1 MSREVQFACGR
12 CGNGLTLGL
21 DDASGAVVCPRCG
34 ERARLA
40 APAPGPGPLER
51 CAACGGD
58 ALFVQRDF
66 NRKLGVALVG
76 VAALLAIRTRGVS
89 LLVAV
94 LADLV
99 LYRVLPRITVC
110 YACDAV
116 HRGVPPAPGRGA
128 YDHHVED
135 LYKEEKSKRQVAAQ
149 RWRHEHGA

>member
-1 MSREVQFACGR
+1 MNREVHFACGR
-12 CGNGLTLGL
+12 CGNGMTLGL
-21 DDASGAVVCPRCG
+21 DDTGGVVCARCG
-34 ERARLA
+34 ERALLA
-40 APAPGPGPLER
+40 APAPGPGPLQR
-51 CAACGGD
+51 CAACGCD

-76 VAALLAIRTRGVS
+76 VAALLALKTHGVS
-89 LLVAV
+89 LVVAV

-116 HRGVPPAPGRGA
+116 HRGVPPASGHAA
-128 YDHHVED
+128 YDHHLED
-135 LYKEEKSKRQVAAQ
+135 LYKEEKSKRQVAAH